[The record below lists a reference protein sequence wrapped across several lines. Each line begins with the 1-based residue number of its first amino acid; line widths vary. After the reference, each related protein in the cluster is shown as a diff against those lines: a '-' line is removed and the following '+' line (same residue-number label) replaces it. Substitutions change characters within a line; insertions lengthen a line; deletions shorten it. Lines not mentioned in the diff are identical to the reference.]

1 MVKKKKKKKNRR
13 KIASWKQ
20 NLKTSLVNKNDS
32 NSFHSLNRALAAS
45 ALTDSNKY
53 PRRTED
59 SERWRR
65 RKSTSARGGRRRG
78 WLGRMRASTPFSV
91 SLSRYGLQIYRSP
104 SLPPSPLAFSTAGFF
119 LLSFLRT
126 SSSFRHLVWITGWQM
141 TAHKQG
147 QPASASTQEREIYRR
162 WRHRDTSILRVCAD
176 LTRICAIA

>member
-1 MVKKKKKKKNRR
+1 MSKIYDKKKKKIQDEKLHF
-13 KIASWKQ
+13 KQ
-20 NLKTSLVNKNDS
+20 NLKTSLANKNDS

-65 RKSTSARGGRRRG
+65 RKSTSIKGEGAGWPHARLHTLLR
-78 WLGRMRASTPFSV
+78 LAFS
-91 SLSRYGLQIYRSP
+91 LRPRIYRSP
-104 SLPPSPLAFSTAGFF
+104 SLPPSLLAFSTAGFF

-162 WRHRDTSILRVCAD
+162 WRHRDTSILRVCVD